1 MQYSTYMQTRWLLNL
16 NTPQNWV
23 KRAKNKLKGQILIYV
38 CQPST
43 SHILFS
49 LTASVLTNKH
59 CKCNEACRTIIQ
71 QCHEE
76 ANLKLPNDE
85 QRNSWFYNNQQ
96 TMQYKTKD
104 LERISWF
111 HSSGEVGP
119 HHDQA
124 QKYQLHGLYPSL
136 YQTRQW
142 KGLPAMPAIHDEPMS
157 TGKADNKQHRN
168 TAHIKGVKVPV

>member
-71 QCHEE
+71 QCHKE

-85 QRNSWFYNNQQ
+85 QRNSWFYKNQQ
-96 TMQYKTKD
+96 TMQYKTRPGKNF
-104 LERISWF
+104 LIPFFWRSWTTSWSSPEIS
-111 HSSGEVGP
+111 V
-119 HHDQA
+119 
-124 QKYQLHGLYPSL
+124 
-136 YQTRQW
+136 TRT
-142 KGLPAMPAIHDEPMS
+142 LSVLISDETMEGFAS
-157 TGKADNKQHRN
+157 HAGNTRWAYEHR
-168 TAHIKGVKVPV
+168 